1 MEFFLSFIQANKPYF
16 DMAQAVSSVVNLF
29 AWCLALILLVLAL
42 RKNRIESLSVG
53 PFSFRMLKE
62 EAVVATATASRAWQS
77 VTGEKVDIPRVRAT
91 VDRVFTPETLNNLTG
106 KAILWVDD
114 NPANNELAVRAL
126 RKFGLDIEQATNTE
140 AAMGTL
146 RRRKFDLVI
155 SDMGRGADMRAG
167 YGLLELLRESGSKV
181 PFFIFAGS
189 DTPEFRRDAAARG
202 AQLSTNDML
211 ELVDNVVKYLGTTP

>member
-1 MEFFLSFIQANKPYF
+1 MEPILAFVQSNKPYF
-16 DMAQAVSSVVNLF
+16 DFAQAVSSVVNLF
-29 AWCLALILLVLAL
+29 VWCLALVLLVLAL
-42 RKNRIESLSVG
+42 RRNRIESLSVG

-62 EAVVATATASRAWQS
+62 EAIIATATASRAWQS
-77 VTGEKVDIPRVRAT
+77 ATGEKVDVPRIRAT
-91 VDRVFTPETLNNLTG
+91 VDRAFTPETLNNLTG

-126 RKFGLDIEQATNTE
+126 RKFGLDIEQSTNTE
-140 AAMGTL
+140 AAMAAFQ
-146 RRRKFDLVI
+146 RRKFDLVI
-155 SDMGRGADMRAG
+155 SDMGRGSDMRAG
-167 YGLLELLRESGSKV
+167 YGLLELLRGSGSKV

-189 DTPEFRRDAAARG
+189 DTPELRREAAERG

>member
-1 MEFFLSFIQANKPYF
+1 
-16 DMAQAVSSVVNLF
+16 
-29 AWCLALILLVLAL
+29 
-42 RKNRIESLSVG
+42 
-53 PFSFRMLKE
+53 MLKE
-62 EAVVATATASRAWQS
+62 EAIIATATASRAWQS
-77 VTGEKVDIPRVRAT
+77 ATGEKVDVPRIRAT
-91 VDRVFTPETLNNLTG
+91 VDRAFTPETLNNLTG

-126 RKFGLDIEQATNTE
+126 RKFGLDIEQSTNTE
-140 AAMGTL
+140 AAMAAF

-155 SDMGRGADMRAG
+155 SDMGRGSDMRAG
-167 YGLLELLRESGSKV
+167 YGLLELLRGSGSKV

-189 DTPEFRRDAAARG
+189 DTPELRREAAERG

>member
-1 MEFFLSFIQANKPYF
+1 MESVLAFVQSNKPYF
-16 DMAQAVSSVVNLF
+16 DVAQAVSSVVNLL
-29 AWCLALILLVLAL
+29 AWCLALALLILAL

-53 PFSFRMLKE
+53 PFNFRMLKE

-77 VTGEKVDIPRVRAT
+77 TTGEKVDVPRIRAT
-91 VDRVFTPETLNNLTG
+91 VDRAFTPETLNNLTG

-140 AAMGTL
+140 AAMAAIQ
-146 RRRKFDLVI
+146 RRKFDLVI
-155 SDMGRGADMRAG
+155 SDMGRGSDMRAG
-167 YGLLELLRESGSKV
+167 YGLLQLLRESGSKV

-189 DTPEFRRDAAARG
+189 DTPEFRREAGERG
-202 AQLSTNDML
+202 AQLSTNDKL
-211 ELVDNVVKYLGTTP
+211 ELVDNVVKYLGAAP

>member
-1 MEFFLSFIQANKPYF
+1 MEFVLAFVQSNKPYF
-16 DMAQAVSSVVNLF
+16 DVAQAVSSVVNLL
-29 AWCLALILLVLAL
+29 AWCLALALLILAL

-53 PFSFRMLKE
+53 PFNFRMLKE

-77 VTGEKVDIPRVRAT
+77 TTGEKVDVPRIRAT
-91 VDRVFTPETLNNLTG
+91 VDRAFTPETLNNLTG

-140 AAMGTL
+140 AAMAAIQ
-146 RRRKFDLVI
+146 RRKFDLVI
-155 SDMGRGADMRAG
+155 SDMGRGSDMRAG
-167 YGLLELLRESGSKV
+167 YGLLQLLRESGSKV

-189 DTPEFRRDAAARG
+189 DTPEFRREAGERG

-211 ELVDNVVKYLGTTP
+211 ELVDNVVKYLGAAP

>member
-1 MEFFLSFIQANKPYF
+1 VESVLAFVQSNKPYF
-16 DMAQAVSSVVNLF
+16 DVAQAVSSVVNLL
-29 AWCLALILLVLAL
+29 AWCLALALLILAL

-53 PFSFRMLKE
+53 PFNFRMLKE

-77 VTGEKVDIPRVRAT
+77 TTGEKVDVPRIRAT
-91 VDRVFTPETLNNLTG
+91 VDRAFTPETLNNLTG

-140 AAMGTL
+140 AAMAAIQ
-146 RRRKFDLVI
+146 RRKFDLVI
-155 SDMGRGADMRAG
+155 SDMGRGSDMRAG
-167 YGLLELLRESGSKV
+167 YGLLQLLRESGSKV

-189 DTPEFRRDAAARG
+189 DTPEFRREAGERG

-211 ELVDNVVKYLGTTP
+211 ELVDNVVKYLGAAP